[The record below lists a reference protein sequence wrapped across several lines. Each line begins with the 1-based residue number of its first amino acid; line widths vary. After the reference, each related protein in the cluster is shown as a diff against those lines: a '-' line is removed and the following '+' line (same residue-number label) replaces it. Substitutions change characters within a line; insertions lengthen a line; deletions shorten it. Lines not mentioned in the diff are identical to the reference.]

1 MAEERA
7 DEAREWLSAI
17 VRGERP
23 YDRGALSAP
32 LGSRTMSVYLAAVP
46 ESVKQARD
54 FAQTALCAW
63 GLAEMYDD
71 VRLVVSEL
79 VTNAM
84 RYSAGLV
91 DGGVDRQVDGGAGG
105 GLDARDNG
113 RRDMARGGRAG
124 DVLVDSIGDLPIR
137 LSLLCGDGCV
147 TCAVTDPSDQIPVHR
162 EPDYVSQHG
171 RGLHLV
177 EAFSDSWD
185 WVPLTGR
192 GKVVWA
198 CFRCPD

>member
-1 MAEERA
+1 MTGGSVH
-7 DEAREWLSAI
+7 EAQEWLSSMAQGDGP
-17 VRGERP
+17 R
-23 YDRGALSAP
+23 DRRMPADP
-32 LGSRTMSVYLAAVP
+32 GSQARSIGLAAVP

-54 FAQTALCAW
+54 FARNALYSW
-63 GLAEMYDD
+63 GLGAINDE

-84 RYSAGLV
+84 RYGAALAVV
-91 DGGVDRQVDGGAGG
+91 DGDP
-105 GLDARDNG
+105 
-113 RRDMARGGRAG
+113 
-124 DVLVDSIGDLPIR
+124 PIR
-137 LSLLCGDGCV
+137 LSLLRTGDRL

-162 EPDYVSQHG
+162 EPDSVSQNG

-185 WVPLTGR
+185 WVPLPDR

-198 CFRCPD
+198 CFRCHG

>member
-7 DEAREWLSAI
+7 DEAQEWLSAI
-17 VRGERP
+17 ARGERSS
-23 YDRGALSAP
+23 DRGTLSAR
-32 LGSRTMSVYLAAVP
+32 LGARTMSVYLAAVP

-54 FAQTALCAW
+54 FAHTALCAW
-63 GLAEMYDD
+63 DLAEMYDD

-84 RYSAGLV
+84 RYTAGLV
-91 DGGVDRQVDGGAGG
+91 DGRTGGEAG
-105 GLDARDNG
+105 A
-113 RRDMARGGRAG
+113 
-124 DVLVDSIGDLPIR
+124 DSVGELPIR
-137 LSLLCGDGCV
+137 LSLLVGDGRL

-162 EPDYVSQHG
+162 EPDFASQHG

-185 WVPLTGR
+185 WVPLAGR

-198 CFRCPD
+198 CFRCPV